1 MQSGTLRCFANRYR
15 VEGEEM
21 TPFSQD
27 VSIKQTAAVSK
38 AATPSPVFWK
48 AGPLVEAAP
57 PEAKSTTPDLR
68 DFFAAA
74 ALQGLLSRDA
84 GRNVSTIADYESKR
98 AVSAYRLADEMLK
111 AR

>member
-1 MQSGTLRCFANRYR
+1 MLRQLTLI
-15 VEGEEM
+15 EGEEM
-21 TPFSQD
+21 MSLSQD
-27 VSIKQTAAVSK
+27 VSVKKAAAVQK
-38 AATPSPVFWK
+38 ASPPSPVFWK
-48 AGPLVEAAP
+48 PEPLVTAP
-57 PEAKSTTPDLR
+57 PPPSEAKLPMPDLR

-98 AVSAYRLADEMLK
+98 ALTAYRLADEMLK